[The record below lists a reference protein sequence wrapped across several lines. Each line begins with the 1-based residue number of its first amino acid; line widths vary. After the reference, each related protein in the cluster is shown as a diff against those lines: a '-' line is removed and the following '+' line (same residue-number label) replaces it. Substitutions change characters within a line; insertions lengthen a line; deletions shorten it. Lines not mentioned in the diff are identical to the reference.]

1 MMMMVEAIARA
12 EKLEDV
18 KRCLAGAGINGF
30 TISSCFGFGEEEGSK
45 EEYRGRTYHSDLME
59 RMKVEVVCGSA
70 EEASKISA
78 RLSDALATGKP
89 GDGMV
94 FFFPLSSCVK
104 IRK

>member
-1 MMMMVEAIARA
+1 MMMVEAIARV

-30 TISSCFGFGEEEGSK
+30 TISSCYGYGEEEGPS
-45 EEYRGRTYHSDLME
+45 EEYRGRKYHSDLME
-59 RMKVEVVCGSA
+59 RMKVEVVCGSV
-70 EEASKISA
+70 EEASEISS
-78 RLSDALATGKP
+78 RLSYALATGRP

-94 FFFPLSSCVK
+94 FSFPLSSCAK

>member
-1 MMMMVEAIARA
+1 MMMVEAITRV

-30 TISSCFGFGEEEGSK
+30 TISSCFGYGEEEGPK
-45 EEYRGRTYHSDLME
+45 EQYRGRKYHSDLME
-59 RMKVEVVCGSA
+59 RMKVEVVCGSV
-70 EEASKISA
+70 EEASDISS
-78 RLSDALATGKP
+78 RLSDALSTGSP

-94 FFFPLSSCVK
+94 FSFPLSSCTK